1 MKKRIALV
9 LVFVLCLS
17 MCACGQESSPAQATQ
32 DSTATQNMQAGN
44 EEVVNNQT
52 AETTP
57 DGYYVEE
64 GTLADGG
71 KSTTY
76 RVGSPDGVIAKLTK
90 EFVDG
95 SYTEERYDSEGKLEY
110 FIHSRPDSYVWEQY
124 FYPSGNVSK
133 SITKEADGSSTEMHF
148 LDNGSID
155 EAAGTVTY
163 GTTTYEKLVTAD
175 GQVNEITYDIDVEDD
190 GTYWFNYTGEDGSIK
205 KTHFDTDNKIIEAIR
220 DNEAIGDH
228 AEIEYVNGI
237 KFKEI
242 QTNKNNDNRMEITY
256 YESGKMKSLDTY
268 NAEHKERTLI
278 EYYENN
284 SVKHLLHE
292 SDDGHYKEELKYN
305 EAGYTT
311 YYYLYNSDADTNME
325 FFANDVGEL
334 LKCISKGQ
342 TYEGD
347 AIPSEERQVF
357 EQVRQVP
364 DENTDSTEE
373 TVPAETASVLDSIQA
388 KEGYHE
394 EYYPSGKLKH
404 ITNKTADIFIEIS
417 YDEDGY
423 FTYYH
428 EIFPEHE
435 LEITCDETGK
445 VDKVLVDGQ
454 VQTDIENIVKD
465 MFFRSW

>member
-1 MKKRIALV
+1 MKKRIALI
-9 LVFVLCLS
+9 LAFVLCLS
-17 MCACGQESSPAQATQ
+17 LCACGQGSAHAPADQKPANAKQNDTESQQ
-32 DSTATQNMQAGN
+32 
-44 EEVVNNQT
+44 EQT
-52 AETTP
+52 AETTAG
-57 DGYYVEE
+57 DYFVEE
-64 GTLADGG
+64 EILVDGG

-76 RVGSPDGVIAKLTK
+76 RVGSPNGVIAKITR

-110 FIHSRPDSYVWEQY
+110 SIHSRPDSYVWEQY

-133 SITKEADGSSTEMHF
+133 DIMKSADGSSTEKHF

-155 EAAGTVTY
+155 EATGTVTS
-163 GTTTYEKLVTAD
+163 GATTYEKHVTAD
-175 GQVNEITYDIDVEDD
+175 GQVNEITHDIDVEDD
-190 GTYWFNYTGEDGSIK
+190 GTYWFNYTGEDGSIE

-220 DNEAIGDH
+220 DNEATGDH

-268 NAEHKERTLI
+268 DANRKERTLI

-284 SVKHLLHE
+284 SVKHLLQE
-292 SDDGHYKEELKYN
+292 ADDGYKHEEKYN

-311 YYYLYNSDADTNME
+311 YYYDSNQDME
-325 FFANDVGEL
+325 FFADDVGEL

-364 DENTDSTEE
+364 DENADATEE
-373 TVPAETASVLDSIQA
+373 TVPAETASALDSIQV
-388 KEGYHE
+388 EDGYHE

-404 ITNKTADIFIEIS
+404 ITNKTADMFIEIS

-423 FTYYH
+423 FTYFH
-428 EIFPEHE
+428 QVDQGID

>member
-1 MKKRIALV
+1 MKKVLALMIAL
-9 LVFVLCLS
+9 LMLIL
-17 MCACGQESSPAQATQ
+17 CACGQESAPVQVEQDKADAQQ
-32 DSTATQNMQAGN
+32 TQN
-44 EEVVNNQT
+44 E
-52 AETTP
+52 ETTTE
-57 DGYYVEE
+57 GYYVEE
-64 GTLADGG
+64 EPLADGG
-71 KSTTY
+71 RSTTY
-76 RVGSPDGVIAKLTK
+76 RVGSSDGVIAKITR

-110 FIHSRPDSYVWEQY
+110 SIHNRPDNYVWEQY

-133 SITKEADGSSTEMHF
+133 DIMKEADGSYSEIHF

-155 EAAGTVTY
+155 EETGTITS
-163 GTTTYEKLVTAD
+163 GTISYEKYVTAD
-175 GQVNEITYDIDVEDD
+175 GQVNEITHDIDLEDD
-190 GTYWFNYTGEDGSIK
+190 GTYWFTYLSDDGTVE
-205 KTHFDTDNKIIEAIR
+205 KTHFGIDNKPVEAIR
-220 DNEAIGDH
+220 DNEKTGDH

-256 YESGKMKSLDTY
+256 YESGQMKSLDTY
-268 NAEHKERTLI
+268 DAERKERILI
-278 EYYENN
+278 EYYEDN
-284 SVKHLLHE
+284 SVKHLLQETDGGYKHE
-292 SDDGHYKEELKYN
+292 EKYSK
-305 EAGYTT
+305 AGYTT
-311 YYYLYNSDADTNME
+311 YYYDSNQDME
-325 FFANDVGEL
+325 FFANDMGEL
-334 LKCISKGQ
+334 LKCISEGQ

-347 AIPSEERQVF
+347 AIPSEERRVF

-364 DENTDSTEE
+364 DENTDATEE
-373 TVPAETASVLDSIQA
+373 TVPTETTSALDSIQA
-388 KEGYHE
+388 EEGYHE

-428 EIFPEHE
+428 EIFPGHE

-454 VQTDIENIVKD
+454 VQTDIESIMKD